1 MCLCTTQSTQPG
13 GDGHPQLPV
22 YLIVHAPPH
31 ARESFVRYHES
42 GHRAHARAHVLAIRG
57 AYQPCYF
64 GVASDGASPPSNWGY
79 RQARPCPAASDRHGA
94 QRHFGVAS
102 DGAPPPSL
110 GLQTGVTCP
119 ASSDRHGA
127 RSPTAPPLDQG
138 REFVQS
144 IAPPIGLQAGVTI
157 FCPGSSVRLSASQG
171 LEVPGVRL

>member
-1 MCLCTTQSTQPG
+1 M
-13 GDGHPQLPV
+13 HYPV
-22 YLIVHAPPH
+22 YTAWWRWTSTAASVPYRSRSATRTRECTVPRVWPPCTCT
-31 ARESFVRYHES
+31 S
-42 GHRAHARAHVLAIRG
+42 
-57 AYQPCYF
+57 PCTRNQRRLPTMTLWCRF
-64 GVASDGASPPSNWGY
+64 GRSISPLSWGY
-79 RQARPCPAASDRHGA
+79 RQARPYPAASDRHGA

-127 RSPTAPPLDQG
+127 RSPKAPPLDQD